1 MLPRPEED
9 MAFDVP
15 ALAAKLRIPLSR
27 VFAVAAVAVFVFVD
41 SPWKPGSWQHAAC
54 SWLGFAL
61 VTVGALGRLWSL
73 SYISGHK
80 NVQLVQE
87 GPYSVTRNPLYFFS
101 MIGAIGIACASRNP
115 LVLALVVVF
124 FLVYYPAVVRHEERV
139 LASMHPQAFP
149 EYARRVPRFLPRPS
163 LYREPEQYAIRVG
176 PYRRTFGDALAF
188 LMGYLAI
195 EVVVWLRAGGYLPLP
210 TWSGPWHLAV
220 S

>member
-1 MLPRPEED
+1 MPV
-9 MAFDVP
+9 DVP

-27 VFAVAAVAVFVFVD
+27 VFAVAAVGVFALIEP
-41 SPWKPGSWQHAAC
+41 PWRPGSWPDAAC

-73 SYISGHK
+73 SFISGFK
-80 NVQLVQE
+80 NVQLIQE
-87 GPYSVTRNPLYFFS
+87 GPYSVTRNPLYLSS
-101 MIGAIGIACASRNP
+101 MIGAVGIACATRNP

-124 FLVYYPAVVRHEERV
+124 FIVYYPAVVRHEERV
-139 LASMHPQAFP
+139 LASMHPLAFP

-188 LMGYLAI
+188 LAGYLAI
-195 EVVVWLRAGGYLPLP
+195 EMVVWLRTGGYLPLP
-210 TWSGPWHLAV
+210 TWHGPWHVLGT
-220 S
+220 